1 MEFLTEKTFA
11 EGIKKIE
18 KQLEAVK
25 TEGYIPSFDGIKLHY
40 EFFKTENAKATV
52 VAVHGLSEF
61 TKKYYEFTYAMTESG
76 FNVMLYDQRCHGL
89 SERLTDDVRLIH
101 VDDFSDYVKDLE
113 HIIEKTKA
121 LSEKPIYLYA
131 HSMGGAVTAFYLEKH
146 GGIEKAVL
154 ASPMF
159 LPVASGLPPFLARI
173 LLRFCE
179 LRVGKSTRFRYTKD
193 FNPNHQFK
201 NTSDASYA
209 RFCHNMDM
217 RRSDERYQSTPL
229 TVGWTLRSLCLAP
242 SLMRAAK
249 RITTPIL
256 LLSPENDTVVKIK
269 PQYRFARLC
278 KSCTIQNVKNAKHS
292 MLTGDDET
300 VKSHLLQI
308 IDYFSSP
315 SA

>member
-11 EGIKKIE
+11 EGIKRIE
-18 KQLEAVK
+18 KQLDTIK
-25 TEGYIPSFDGIKLHY
+25 TEGFITSFDGVKLYY
-40 EFFKTENAKATV
+40 EFFKVENAKATV

-61 TKKYYEFTYAMTESG
+61 TKKYYEFTYALTESG
-76 FNVMLYDQRCHGL
+76 FNVMLFDQRCHGL
-89 SERLTDDVRLIH
+89 SGRLTEDVRLIH
-101 VDDFSDYVKDLE
+101 VDKFSDYVKDLE
-113 HIIEKTKA
+113 LIIEKTKT
-121 LSEKPIYLYA
+121 LSEKPVYIYA
-131 HSMGGAVTAFYLEKH
+131 HSMGGAVTTFYLEKH
-146 GGIEKAVL
+146 DDVEKTVL
-154 ASPMF
+154 AAPMF
-159 LPVASGLPPFLARI
+159 LPVAGGLPPFLARI
-173 LLRFCE
+173 LLFFCKM
-179 LRVGKSTRFRYTKD
+179 RVGKSTRFRYTKD

-229 TVGWTLRSLCLAP
+229 TVGWTLCSLCLVPA
-242 SLMRAAK
+242 LMRAAK
-249 RITTPIL
+249 SITAPIL

-278 KSCTIQNVKNAKHS
+278 KSCDLQAVKNAKHS